1 MLSLLDLHCP
11 LFFFGSSRGEATAK
25 PHSQNM
31 PASPK
36 KRGRPA
42 GMTGA
47 KPPLVT
53 KQPANTLCLGV
64 AALSVLPRALPC
76 EALPDESERA

>member
-1 MLSLLDLHCP
+1 MCSLFWISIVRFFSLGVREEKQRQNHTLS
-11 LFFFGSSRGEATAK
+11 
-25 PHSQNM
+25 M

>member
-1 MLSLLDLHCP
+1 
-11 LFFFGSSRGEATAK
+11 
-25 PHSQNM
+25 M

-42 GMTGA
+42 GMTRAELPMGPNESA
-47 KPPLVT
+47 KTV
-53 KQPANTLCLGV
+53 CLGV
-64 AALSVLPRALPC
+64 AALSVVPRALPC